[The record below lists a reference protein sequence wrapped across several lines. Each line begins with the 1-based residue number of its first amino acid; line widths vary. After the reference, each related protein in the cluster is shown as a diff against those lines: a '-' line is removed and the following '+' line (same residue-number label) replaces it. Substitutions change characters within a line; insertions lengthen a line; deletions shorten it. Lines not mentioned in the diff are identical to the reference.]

1 MKNVRFPLFGLAL
14 VLLIASCKKQDV
26 KSPAA
31 SNALQSSSTTKA
43 SQWNSLTNWS
53 SLTADSSTTFYTKM
67 SDSLVTSDIVSNG
80 LVLVYKKSGNDI
92 ESLPFQDKSNKVYW
106 YYQVSKGSI
115 RISGNN
121 ASSQNVNGQSFS
133 YFIITP
139 EKISALQSNGKTK
152 LDLMQLSYDQA
163 AALLK

>member
-1 MKNVRFPLFGLAL
+1 
-14 VLLIASCKKQDV
+14 
-26 KSPAA
+26 
-31 SNALQSSSTTKA
+31 
-43 SQWNSLTNWS
+43 
-53 SLTADSSTTFYTKM
+53 M
-67 SDSLVTSDIVSNG
+67 SDSSVTADIVSNG

-92 ESLPFQDKSNKVYW
+92 ESLPFQDRSSKVYW

-121 ASSQNVNGQSFS
+121 AASQNVSGQSFS
-133 YFIITP
+133 YFVLTP
-139 EKISALQSNGKTK
+139 EKIAALQSNGKTK